1 MKINVSLTKFV
12 IREIKKLKKENRII
26 KELLMEKSN
35 YREQFTVK
43 EICAMYGIE
52 RQTVYDYRSKGLKFT
67 QLKPNA
73 KIFIK
78 KSDFEKFLK
87 TNNYGR

>member
-1 MKINVSLTKFV
+1 MKNKLTLTKYV
-12 IREIKKLKKENRII
+12 IREIRKLKKENGII
-26 KELLMEKSN
+26 RELLMKKSN
-35 YREQFTVK
+35 FREQFTVK

-67 QLKPNA
+67 QLKPNS

-78 KSDFEKFLK
+78 KSDVEKFVK
-87 TNNYGR
+87 TNKYGR